1 MEEKQMASYK
11 TKPVVDGI
19 KIHGFTR
26 VRLVEGSGDPG
37 SKIVGESD
45 WSHNVVTNEG
55 FDDYLCRNVAG
66 TTSSKQVGFM
76 ALGYGSKPGA
86 ADTSLANEIMNS
98 TQRKAPTVTVTT
110 SKTLRFT
117 ATFYSSDSFLTGA
130 QNLQNVGLFASSAAN
145 ELFAG
150 NTYASSSCNTN
161 QNVNVTYDIQ
171 FS

>member
-1 MEEKQMASYK
+1 MARPKSE
-11 TKPVVDGI
+11 GI
-19 KIHGFTR
+19 RVHGFTR
-26 VRLVEGSGDPG
+26 VRLTEDSGEPG

-45 WSHNVVTNEG
+45 WDQNVVVNDG
-55 FDDYLCRNVAG
+55 FDAYLCKNLAG
-66 TTSSKQVGFM
+66 TSGSQQVGFI
-76 ALGYGSKPGA
+76 ALGTGTKPGA
-86 ADTSLANEIMNS
+86 AHQSLDGEIMGS
-98 TQRKAPTVTVTT
+98 TKRKAPTVSVTS

-130 QNLQNVGLFASSAAN
+130 SNLQNVGLFEASAAN
-145 ELFAG
+145 SLFAG